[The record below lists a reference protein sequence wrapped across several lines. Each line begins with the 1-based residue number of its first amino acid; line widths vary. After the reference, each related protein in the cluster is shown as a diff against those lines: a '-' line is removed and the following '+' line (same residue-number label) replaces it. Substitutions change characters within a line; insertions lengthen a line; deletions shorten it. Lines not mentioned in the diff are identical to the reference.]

1 MFTFV
6 IKEKHMDLQLLF
18 TIYKEDQLSGRYVTN
33 SHIEPLLKK
42 YEGIFKTA
50 TEGLSVLGEPVYS
63 ITAGR
68 GPVRIFI
75 WSQMH
80 GNESTT
86 TKAIFDFLSLL
97 NSDHAIANKLL
108 GHFTFFILP
117 VLNPDGARAYTRVNA
132 NAVDLNRDSVNLS
145 QPESRI
151 LRKCFEDFKPH
162 YCYNMHDQR
171 TIFGV
176 GELPAPATVSFL
188 APAYNDERE
197 INDCRQ
203 MAINLIAAMNET
215 LQEYIPGQVGRF
227 DDSFNI
233 NCIGDMFQSLGAPTV
248 LFEAGHYK
256 DDYEREIT
264 RKFIFFALLS
274 GFNAIHENVIVV
286 NKSEEY
292 FNIPQNKIVFYDI
305 LFKNVKINY
314 ENKEKITNFASQYRE
329 VLFDNS
335 VIFQAIIS
343 EIGNLDTIH
352 GHAEIDCN
360 DAEFSAKDGSKMPK
374 IDEKADFSIGEH
386 RKFVN
391 GQEV

>member
-6 IKEKHMDLQLLF
+6 IKQKPMDLQALF
-18 TIYKEDQLSGRYVTN
+18 TEYKEKRLSGRYITN
-33 SHIEPLLKK
+33 KHIEPLLKS
-42 YEGIFKTA
+42 YEGVFEITV
-50 TEGLSVLGEPVYS
+50 EGVSVLGEPIYS
-63 ITAGR
+63 ILAGTGQTR
-68 GPVRIFI
+68 VFI

-86 TKAIFDFLSLL
+86 TKAIFDLLSFL
-97 NSDHAIANKLL
+97 NSKDAFSKILL
-108 GHFTFFILP
+108 GHFTFYVVPI
-117 VLNPDGARAYTRVNA
+117 LNPDGAEAYTRVNA

-145 QPESRI
+145 QPESKV
-151 LRKCFEDFKPH
+151 LRKCFEEFKPH

-176 GELPAPATVSFL
+176 GDAPLPATVSFL
-188 APAYNDERE
+188 SPAYNDERE
-197 INDCRQ
+197 INDVRQ
-203 MAINLIAAMNET
+203 KAINLITAMNET

-233 NCIGDMFQSLGAPTV
+233 NCIGDMFQSLGVPTV
-248 LFEAGHYK
+248 LFEAGHYQG
-256 DDYEREIT
+256 DYEREIT

-274 GFNAIHENVIVV
+274 GINAIYENVIAV

-343 EIGNLDTIH
+343 EIGNLDTMH
-352 GHAEIDCN
+352 GHAEVDCN
-360 DAEFSAKDGSKMPK
+360 SAGFSTEDGNKMPK
-374 IDEKADFSIGEH
+374 IEEKANFYIGER

>member
-1 MFTFV
+1 MNLESFFST
-6 IKEKHMDLQLLF
+6 
-18 TIYKEDQLSGRYVTN
+18 YKETTLYGRYITN
-33 SHIEPLLKK
+33 NHIEPIL
-42 YEGIFKTA
+42 EGYKSVFEIGEQGK
-50 TEGLSVLGEPVYS
+50 SVLGKPVYS
-63 ITAGR
+63 VIAGT
-68 GPVRIFI
+68 GKTSIFI

-86 TKAIFDFLSLL
+86 TKAVFDFLSFLK
-97 NSDHAIANKLL
+97 SDDDFSKTLKDN
-108 GHFTFFILP
+108 FTFFILP
-117 VLNPDGARAYTRVNA
+117 IVNPDGAEAYTRVNA

-151 LRKCFEDFKPH
+151 LRRCFEEFKPD

-176 GELPAPATVSFL
+176 GEGPQPATVSFL
-188 APAYNDERE
+188 APSYDEARDLNE
-197 INDCRQ
+197 ARLKAVNVIV
-203 MAINLIAAMNET
+203 AMNET
-215 LQEYIPGQVGRF
+215 LQHYIPGQVGRF

-233 NCIGDMFQSLGAPTV
+233 NCIGDMFQSLGVPTI
-248 LFEAGHYK
+248 LFEAGHYEG
-256 DDYEREIT
+256 DYEREIT
-264 RKFIFFALLS
+264 RKFIFFAFLS
-274 GFNAIHENVIVV
+274 GFRAIYENVIVV
-286 NKSEEY
+286 NKSVDY

-305 LFKNVKINY
+305 IYKKVKINY

-343 EIGNLDTIH
+343 EIGNLTGLH
-352 GHAEIDCN
+352 GHAEFDCN
-360 DAEFSAKDGSKMPK
+360 GAEFCAQDQSKMPK
-374 IDEKADFSIGEH
+374 IGEKADFSIGKG